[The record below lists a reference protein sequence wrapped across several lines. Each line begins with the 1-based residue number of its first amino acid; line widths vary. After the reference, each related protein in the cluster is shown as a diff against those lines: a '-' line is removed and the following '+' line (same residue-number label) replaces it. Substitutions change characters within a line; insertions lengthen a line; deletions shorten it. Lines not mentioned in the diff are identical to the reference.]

1 MYCLGAT
8 HALAATSLFDEQAQ
22 REIFRV
28 PDSVALGP
36 KVETVMPL
44 REVAAAALTHSDN
57 TAGNILL
64 KRIGGPSAV
73 TAAAREFG
81 DEQTRLDRWE
91 PDLNDVGPGR
101 CVTRRLPPR
110 WLPAIRPLLIGGGLK
125 PEDREVLV
133 GWMRP
138 PTSRRISGFEPVF
151 RQVGPLRT
159 RPVRAS
165 TESSTMPASYSVPK
179 VSRSSS

>member
-1 MYCLGAT
+1 MINPAT
-8 HALAATSLFDEQAQ
+8 GDEYSHNADERFALCSTFKTYAAARALEMAADHELSLEDSI
-22 REIFRV
+22 EIRPEDIV
-28 PDSVALGP
+28 ENSVALDP

-44 REVAAAALTHSDN
+44 REVAAATLTHSDN

-91 PDLNDVGPGR
+91 PDLNDVGPGS

-110 WLPAIRPLLIGGGLK
+110 WLPAIRRCSSGVASSLRIARFSSAGCGHQ
-125 PEDREVLV
+125 RHV
-133 GWMRP
+133 G
-138 PTSRRISGFEPVF
+138 
-151 RQVGPLRT
+151 
-159 RPVRAS
+159 
-165 TESSTMPASYSVPK
+165 
-179 VSRSSS
+179 